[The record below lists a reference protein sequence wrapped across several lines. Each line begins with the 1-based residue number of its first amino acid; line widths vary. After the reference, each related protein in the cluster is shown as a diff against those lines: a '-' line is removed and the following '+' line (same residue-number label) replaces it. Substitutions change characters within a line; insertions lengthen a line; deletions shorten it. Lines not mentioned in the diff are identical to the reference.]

1 MISDRTIQK
10 ESKLIALW
18 AIALLLFA
26 GALTLFH
33 IPPTAHALT
42 GQININSATA
52 EELELLPFTGKQ
64 RARSIIIYRQKNGP
78 LETLDEILQ
87 IPEIGPSTFEAIKP
101 YLKLSGTSTL
111 NKEKTE
117 RPKTTKDHA
126 FKAFPRIPTQPGEVI
141 LLPDQRYYDTLTSFI
156 RNANQQIDLAVFL
169 FKMTDSPKNRP
180 AAIANELIA
189 AQKRGVH
196 VKVVLEK
203 SGYDENINKI
213 NRKVAGKL
221 TNNRVKVQF
230 DSKNK
235 TSHMKLVV
243 VDNRFCFIGSHNL
256 THAALTYNHEFSVLI
271 DSEILAQELQQ
282 FIDAIPEN

>member
-10 ESKLIALW
+10 ESKLRAVW
-18 AIALLLFA
+18 AIALFLFA
-26 GALTLFH
+26 AALTLYN
-33 IPPTAHALT
+33 PPTAHALN
-42 GQININSATA
+42 GQLNINSATA
-52 EELELLPFTGKQ
+52 EELQLLPFTEKQ

-78 LETLDEILQ
+78 LEALDELLQ

-101 YLKLSGTSTL
+101 YLKLTGASTL
-111 NKEKTE
+111 DKKITT
-117 RPKTTKDHA
+117 RPDTAKKYA
-126 FKAFPRIPTQPGEVI
+126 FKVFPRIPTQPGEVM

-156 RNANQQIDLAVFL
+156 RNADRQIDLAMFL
-169 FKMTDSPKNRP
+169 FKTTDSPKNRP

-196 VKVVLEK
+196 VRVVLEK
-203 SGYDENINKI
+203 SGYDEKINKI
-213 NRKVAGKL
+213 NRKIAGKL
-221 TNNRVKVQF
+221 TKNKVKVQF

-271 DSEILAQELQQ
+271 DSHVLAQELQQ